1 MPFNSFSVVMV
12 LITPSALKQDD
23 TNSPDVG
30 QVARDEGNRL
40 NFLTGMS
47 LNDEAF
53 NQLVSIMP
61 ASAVFDVPFLD
72 SGEIKSHL
80 TVGEGF
86 LIQVSSVPSDE
97 CRHVIA

>member
-23 TNSPDVG
+23 TNSLDVG
-30 QVARDEGNRL
+30 QVAINEGNGL
-40 NFLTGMS
+40 NLLTGMS
-47 LNDEAF
+47 FNDEVF
-53 NQLVSIMP
+53 NQLISITS
-61 ASAVFDVPFLD
+61 ASTMFDVPLLD